1 MSRKIFVVDTSV
13 MLYDKLAIHQFNGN
27 DIVLP
32 LCILEELDKFKE
44 KSGLLGESARYVN
57 RYLDALRDS
66 EKDAA
71 AWSISPE
78 NDIRYKFVTKS
89 LKSFIPEGLDTSYT
103 DNQIIACAKY
113 LKEMHPNKVVL
124 VITKDINLRVKC
136 DAVGVVAEDYFK
148 DHIESDVKSLRGYR
162 EIEVDSTVIDEF
174 YSEGSVKI
182 DCEADQKIEENCF
195 VIAKSNSGS
204 GQSFLGINKGSSIKK
219 LNYEMNGF
227 ISVEPRNSEQRFA
240 IEALLDPSISLVT
253 LTGLAGSGKTFL
265 ALMAGLYKL
274 QNSNRGVGGIKI
286 PEEFA
291 NFSDNYDRL
300 VITRTLQPVGR
311 DLGYLPGSME
321 DKMQPWLM
329 PILDNVRH
337 AFKDI
342 SYFKMMIDNGEIE
355 VAPIP
360 YIRGRTFTNSLVL
373 VDEAQNATIHEL
385 KTIITRIGSGSKIVL
400 LGDIDQIDTPYIDR
414 QSSGLSIVIDKFR
427 NSKLAAHV
435 NLSKGQRSDLAS
447 AAGMIL

>member
-219 LNYEMNGF
+219 LNYEY
-227 ISVEPRNSEQRFA
+227 E
-240 IEALLDPSISLVT
+240 
-253 LTGLAGSGKTFL
+253 
-265 ALMAGLYKL
+265 
-274 QNSNRGVGGIKI
+274 
-286 PEEFA
+286 
-291 NFSDNYDRL
+291 
-300 VITRTLQPVGR
+300 
-311 DLGYLPGSME
+311 
-321 DKMQPWLM
+321 
-329 PILDNVRH
+329 
-337 AFKDI
+337 
-342 SYFKMMIDNGEIE
+342 
-355 VAPIP
+355 
-360 YIRGRTFTNSLVL
+360 
-373 VDEAQNATIHEL
+373 
-385 KTIITRIGSGSKIVL
+385 
-400 LGDIDQIDTPYIDR
+400 
-414 QSSGLSIVIDKFR
+414 KF
-427 NSKLAAHV
+427 
-435 NLSKGQRSDLAS
+435 
-447 AAGMIL
+447 